1 MKLFLKVLFVI
12 LSYSLNGNTSALKLN
27 NYDTY
32 QKSENKLLFN
42 LWKRVPGAGDDA
54 LKVDPTLVA
63 SSVEP
68 KFNDA
73 FSNVLVEGWL
83 TISSPIF
90 KDETKFPVFTH
101 PDGNAEILTGSEY
114 TRINEK
120 YRDIPVDKTQ
130 PARTDAIKTDPE
142 VPPGRSYF
150 YFRLNKQF
158 LYFSEKKSSLNTLGS
173 VDFVNDIAKSSIHF
187 IDPLCFQMIS
197 NSGNRWKYCGQNN
210 EESKK
215 FICQI
220 QTLIQV
226 PQDEYCK
233 AKNPETVVTPV
244 VPPTPGTLVEKV
256 INQPYILI
264 PLAREMC
271 NDQWNYEQHGKN
283 WKCLCAE
290 GKLL

>member
-1 MKLFLKVLFVI
+1 MKLLLKVFFII
-12 LSYSLNGNTSALKLN
+12 LSLSLNGNTSALKLN

-32 QKSENKLLFN
+32 QKSENNLLFN
-42 LWKRVPGAGDDA
+42 LWRRVPGAGDDA

-63 SSVEP
+63 SSIQP
-68 KFNDA
+68 KFSDA

-90 KDETKFPVFTH
+90 KDETKFPVFKH

-120 YRDIPVDKTQ
+120 YQDIPVDKTP

-150 YFRLNKQF
+150 YFRLNRQF
-158 LYFSEKKSSLNTLGS
+158 LYFSEKKSCLNTLGS
-173 VDFVNDIAKSSIHF
+173 VDFVNDIEQSSIHF
-187 IDPLCFQMIS
+187 LDPLCFQMITK
-197 NSGNRWKYCGQNN
+197 SGNSWKYCGQNH

-220 QTLIQV
+220 QNLIRV
-226 PQDEYCK
+226 TQDEYCM
-233 AKNPETVVTPV
+233 AKKPETAGVTPV
-244 VPPTPGTLVEKV
+244 AKPGMLVEKI

-271 NDQWNYEQHGKN
+271 NDQWNYESHGKN